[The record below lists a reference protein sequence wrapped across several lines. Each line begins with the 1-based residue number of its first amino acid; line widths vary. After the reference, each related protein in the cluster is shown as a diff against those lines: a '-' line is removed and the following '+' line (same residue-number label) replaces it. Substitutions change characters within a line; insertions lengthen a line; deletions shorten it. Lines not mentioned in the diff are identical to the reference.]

1 MARLALRI
9 LAVPTLAAFIGFIGP
24 HPIPS
29 TIAAPRPLYKTT
41 TMAKVK
47 RDASMLTPQNGLQQ
61 DWQRLSRYPGLA
73 HSTVSAFAYD
83 ITTHQTLAAI
93 HPLAGVTP
101 GSVTKLF
108 TSAAALATLGPQFTY
123 QTQVKAPLSGAP
135 GPIYLVGGGDPW
147 LEANG
152 SHTLEMLAHQVAAR
166 VPKATQVV
174 GVSPLFSSPT
184 YGIGWPVGGIP
195 QNYSAGAS
203 SLMAE
208 RSEVGVFVQGAGLV
222 GQRPQ
227 IVLKFNGTAR
237 DPGYFSI
244 INHAV
249 TFGSGSPTKLNVTR
263 IIGTNRIVV
272 TGHVPQNTQVGPWAV
287 SVHNPALF
295 AASLFQHALTKAGV
309 TFSQSPASSFTLPSG
324 LTNLAQYTSPN
335 LSRELFIQNQWSI
348 NQMAD
353 NLYREL
359 SVKAD
364 GTGSPQRSAAL
375 MKAFTAQAGVS
386 SGRVQVDGSGLSA
399 LNQMS
404 AQQAVQLLTYAASQP
419 WFDTFRHSL
428 IQLDNP
434 HACGFLCP
442 PSWHVFL
449 PRHTALWVKPGNL
462 SNQWNLAGYAK
473 AENGNLIAFAIL
485 DDGTPTTQNTFPNSA
500 VGHMANIVAAW
511 PRPPFV
517 RIPLAPPL
525 TSGTLPVSLRSFM
538 ARIPGKGPATNIAMA
553 VVNTANGQTVYQQ
566 NGNILMKSG
575 LSPRIALD
583 IQALN
588 RLNGRLKPVQ
598 LQSLGGVSHGTLLG
612 SLILNGH
619 NNNLTTAQLHTLAV
633 RVKSQGINTIRGSVE
648 YVNPHPGFQANRWP
662 GDLPWEALGEGWAAP
677 SSLIAVN
684 SDQVTL
690 SAAATHQRQPATV
703 SLSPAANFLH
713 VDNQIRVGQ
722 SGTPTSL
729 SFSLS
734 RESASL
740 TVRGTMPVGTT
751 VTHVIAPPRPGLLA
765 AEQFRQDL
773 AQLNIT
779 VSGPI
784 KAIASTPSTSHLM
797 YSLPGTP
804 VGALVQATLDR
815 ASLASSDQLIGA
827 LGTAP
832 QKQIR
837 AVLRGAPV
845 SVSDWTGGG
854 LGNYLTAQGLADALA
869 TSYHNARQ
877 APLTR
882 ALSLRLWRTES
893 PEQYDLVGYI
903 RTPGYPVLAVVLFA
917 SATHWTGHF
926 TPTILSP

>member
-9 LAVPTLAAFIGFIGP
+9 LTVPALAACIGFIGP
-24 HPIPS
+24 HPIPL
-29 TIAAPRPLYKTT
+29 TIAAPRSPFQTAGITRIKQ
-41 TMAKVK
+41 
-47 RDASMLTPQNGLQQ
+47 DASVFTPQNGLQQ

-73 HSTVSAFAYD
+73 HSTVSALAYD

-93 HPLAGVTP
+93 HPLAEVTP

-123 QTQVKAPLSGAP
+123 QTRVQTSPSNEP
-135 GPIYLVGGGDPW
+135 GPVYLVGGGDPW

-152 SHTLEMLAHQVAAR
+152 SHTLETLARQVATR
-166 VPKATQVV
+166 VPKATQVI

-184 YGIGWPVGGIP
+184 YGVGWPIGGIA

-208 RSEVGVFVQGAGLV
+208 RSEVRVFVQGAGLV
-222 GQRPQ
+222 GQHPQ
-227 IVLKFNGTAR
+227 IVLKFNGTAT

-244 INHAV
+244 INHAA
-249 TFGSGSPTKLNVTR
+249 TWGSGSATQVNVTR
-263 IIGTNRIVV
+263 LIGTNRIVV
-272 TGHVPQNTQVGPWAV
+272 TGHVPQNTQVGPWAI

-309 TFSQSPASSFTLPSG
+309 TLSEPPATSSTLPSG
-324 LTNLAQYTSPN
+324 LTNLAQYTSPT
-335 LSRELFIQNQWSI
+335 LSQELFIQNQWSI

-364 GTGSPQRSAAL
+364 GTGSPQRSASL

-442 PSWHVFL
+442 PSWHVAL
-449 PRHTALWVKPGNL
+449 PKGTALWVKPGNL
-462 SNQWNLAGYAK
+462 TNQWNLAGYAQ

-485 DDGTPTTQNTFPNSA
+485 NDGTPTTQNTYPNSA
-500 VGHMANIVAAW
+500 VGRMANVVAAW
-511 PRPPFV
+511 PRPPFMQ
-517 RIPLAPPL
+517 IPLAYPQ
-525 TSGTLPVSLRSFM
+525 TSGTLPVSLRSLM
-538 ARIPGKGPATNIAMA
+538 ARIPGKGSGTNVAVA

-566 NGNILMKSG
+566 NGNILMKAG

-588 RLNGRLKPVQ
+588 HLGARLKPVQ
-598 LQSLGGVSHGTLLG
+598 IKSVGSISHGTLFG
-612 SLILNGH
+612 SLILNAD
-619 NNNLTTAQLHTLAV
+619 NNNLTTTQLSALAS
-633 RVKSQGINTIRGSVE
+633 RVKSQGISTIRGSVE
-648 YVNPHPGFQANRWP
+648 YVNPTTGFQANRWP
-662 GDLPWEALGEGWAAP
+662 GDLPWEALGEGWATP
-677 SSLIAVN
+677 SSLITVN

-690 SAAATHQRQPATV
+690 TVAAATHGKSATV
-703 SLSPAANFLH
+703 SMSPATPCLRLRNH
-713 VDNQIRVGQ
+713 VHVGQ
-722 SGTPTSL
+722 PGTPASL
-729 SFSLS
+729 TFSLS
-734 RESASL
+734 RQSPTL
-740 TVRGTMPVGTT
+740 TIQGTIPVGTT
-751 VTHVIAPPRPGLLA
+751 VTHVIAPPRPGLAA
-765 AEQFRQDL
+765 AEQFTQDL

-779 VSGPI
+779 ASGPI
-784 KAIASTPSTSHLM
+784 KAIAGTPPASHLIHN
-797 YSLPGTP
+797 LPGTP
-804 VGALVQATLDR
+804 VGALIQATLAR
-815 ASLASSDQLIGA
+815 SSLASADQLIHA
-827 LGTAP
+827 LGAAP

-854 LGNYLTAQGLADALA
+854 LGNYLTTLGLADALA
-869 TSYHNARQ
+869 KSYNSPRQ
-877 APLTR
+877 APLIR
-882 ALSLRLWRTES
+882 DLSSRLWRTES
-893 PEQYDLVGYI
+893 PEQYDLVGYVHV
-903 RTPGYPVLAVVLFA
+903 PGYPVLAVVLFA
-917 SATHWTGHF
+917 SATAWNGHYA
-926 TPTILSP
+926 PAILSP